1 MPDDVLAAAGGL
13 APVDG
18 CGWPRA
24 AILSEYTRIL
34 PGGSSVPVREVQASQ
49 ITETVARLAVEA
61 THFLPEDV
69 EGAIRAARQ
78 TEKSPLGV
86 QIIDEIIENAEI
98 ARTRM
103 LPLCQDTGSAVVY
116 VEIGQDVHVTGGFIA
131 DAINEGIR
139 KGYTGGFLRKSMAAK
154 PFSARINTGDNTPG
168 IIHTEIVPGDGLRI
182 LFMPKGGGCENMSR
196 YQNFLPGMGK
206 QAVID
211 FVCETVDMSGGN
223 PCPPLVIGVG
233 IGGTAEKAMTM
244 AKHSLFRKIGSHSED
259 PEVAALED
267 ELLEA
272 VNALGVG
279 PQAVGGTTTALDI
292 FVETFPTHITALPV
306 AVNVQ
311 CHSARTK
318 EAVI

>member
-1 MPDDVLAAAGGL
+1 M
-13 APVDG
+13 
-18 CGWPRA
+18 
-24 AILSEYTRIL
+24 
-34 PGGSSVPVREVQASQ
+34 REINADQ

-69 EGAIRAARQ
+69 EGAIRQARQ
-78 TEKSPLGV
+78 TERNPLGV
-86 QIIDEIIENAEI
+86 QIIDEILENAEI

-103 LPLCQDTGSAVVY
+103 LPLCQDTGTAVVM
-116 VEIGQDVHVTGGFIA
+116 VEIGQDVHITGAYLI

-139 KGYTGGFLRKSMAAK
+139 RGYGEGFLRKSIAAR
-154 PFSARINTGDNTPG
+154 PFSARTNTGDNTPG
-168 IIHTEIVPGDGLRI
+168 VIHTDIVPGDKVHI
-182 LFMPKGGGCENMSR
+182 SFMPKGGGCENMSR

-244 AKHSLFRKIGSHSED
+244 AKHSLFRKIGERND
-259 PEVAALED
+259 DAEVAQLEA
-267 ELLEA
+267 ELLDA

-279 PQAVGGTTTALDI
+279 PQAVGGSTTALEV
-292 FVETFPTHITALPV
+292 FVETYPTHITALPV

-318 EAVI
+318 QAVV

>member
-1 MPDDVLAAAGGL
+1 M
-13 APVDG
+13 
-18 CGWPRA
+18 
-24 AILSEYTRIL
+24 
-34 PGGSSVPVREVQASQ
+34 REIQASQ
-49 ITETVARLAVEA
+49 ITETVARLAIEA

-69 EGAIRAARQ
+69 EGAIRAAKQ

-86 QIIDEIIENAEI
+86 QIIDEILENAEI
-98 ARTRM
+98 ARTKM
-103 LPLCQDTGSAVVY
+103 LPLCQDTGTAVVH
-116 VEIGQDVHVTGGFIA
+116 VAIGQDVHIAGGYLI

-139 KGYTGGFLRKSMAAK
+139 KGYTEGYLRKSVADH
-154 PFSARINTGDNTPG
+154 PFSSRTNTGDNTPG
-168 IIHTEIVPGDGLRI
+168 VIHTEIVPGDQLT
-182 LFMPKGGGCENMSR
+182 LHFMPKGGGCENMSR

-206 QAVID
+206 NAIID

-233 IGGTAEKAMTM
+233 VGGTAEKAMTI
-244 AKHSLFRKIGSHSED
+244 AKHSLFRKIGSTHPD

-267 ELLEA
+267 EILAA

-279 PQAVGGTTTALDI
+279 PQAVGGSTTALDV
-292 FVETFPTHITALPV
+292 FVETHPTHITALPV
-306 AVNVQ
+306 AVNIQ